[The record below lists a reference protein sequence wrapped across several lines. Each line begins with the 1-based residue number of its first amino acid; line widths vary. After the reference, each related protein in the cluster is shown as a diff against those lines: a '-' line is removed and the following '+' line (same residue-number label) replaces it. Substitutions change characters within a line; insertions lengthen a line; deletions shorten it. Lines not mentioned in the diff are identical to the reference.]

1 MKKYKKIILIILA
14 VILIGLGGVGIYI
27 AKNANDLKNDII
39 YNIESRNLS
48 KAYEQVKESNEY
60 ILTFIENDIMDSF
73 DKAVIE
79 DFIDIDMKKLPWY
92 LEEVYPNFFSLVS
105 GYRSLGKELGME
117 KDEYYI
123 LITRL
128 DKWKESYYRNR
139 ITLLYQKSPSSD
151 KISNYIENILSSL
164 KIRDF
169 QSAHAQ
175 LEQFLKEFHKVEK
188 EICDK
193 HPNYAG
199 IDSIIESVRD
209 TYNSYSDYYNAII
222 YNDVNAFEEAKSRLM
237 DSTNELIKYTED
249 SIDCLTE
256 WSNIFGFL
264 N

>member
-14 VILIGLGGVGIYI
+14 VILIGLGGIGIYI

-48 KAYEQVKESNEY
+48 KAYQQVKESNEY

-79 DFIDIDMKKLPWY
+79 DFIDIDMKKLPMR
-92 LEEVYPNFFSLVS
+92 LEEYYPSFFSLVG
-105 GYRSLGKELGME
+105 GYRTLGKELGME

-139 ITLLYQKSPSSD
+139 ITFLYQENPSSD
-151 KISNYIENILSSL
+151 KIENYIDNILSSIH
-164 KIRDF
+164 IRDF
-169 QSAHAQ
+169 QTAYAQ
-175 LEQFLKEFHKVEK
+175 LEQFLKEYYKVEK
-188 EICDK
+188 EIYDK
-193 HPNYAG
+193 HPEYQSMNSIIKTVRDIYNNYA
-199 IDSIIESVRD
+199 
-209 TYNSYSDYYNAII
+209 DYYNAAL

-256 WSNIFGFL
+256 WGNIFGFL